1 MFSWNCFHSD
11 LNFYR
16 DLNQATHLSRKLVF
30 AADWRSTEQGT
41 KSHLCFILHSCA
53 GSSVTDIGSP
63 WPWPGPDPGWWRV
76 PRWGRAGP
84 VRTRTS
90 SCPHDAPVESFKSLS
105 EPRSPCTTSTG
116 IIYQT
121 TNFHNRWR
129 QWKLSLGSLAMCVP
143 VHDPSEKKFPSSLA
157 GGLMARKYSEIFLT
171 RTHWQGVL
179 QIFPRRG
186 QSCLAKM
193 LKFLPKCANASPWW
207 GKCHYNSS
215 PGNVGKKKAQNF
227 PRRVVHS
234 RKKSGFF
241 YPRNSCKTPPYT
253 DLSCQMVSRGKNAVA

>member
-1 MFSWNCFHSD
+1 MLEVSNWNSFDKIRLGSLLPLFKGHDSKCKIKKLIYYFFMFSWNCFHSD

-105 EPRSPCTTSTG
+105 EPRLPCIASTG
-116 IIYQT
+116 I
-121 TNFHNRWR
+121 
-129 QWKLSLGSLAMCVP
+129 
-143 VHDPSEKKFPSSLA
+143 
-157 GGLMARKYSEIFLT
+157 
-171 RTHWQGVL
+171 TH
-179 QIFPRRG
+179 
-186 QSCLAKM
+186 
-193 LKFLPKCANASPWW
+193 
-207 GKCHYNSS
+207 
-215 PGNVGKKKAQNF
+215 
-227 PRRVVHS
+227 
-234 RKKSGFF
+234 
-241 YPRNSCKTPPYT
+241 
-253 DLSCQMVSRGKNAVA
+253 